1 MIYAAATIATGKVIS
16 TAPVAAAVTAS
27 LRLAYLI
34 IYPFII
40 YPSYSTPYIC
50 GRQPTGLRIP
60 YHRVAL
66 HHLLFRV
73 GALCKFLSEYYTH

>member
-1 MIYAAATIATGKVIS
+1 MIYTAATIATGKVIS

-40 YPSYSTPYIC
+40 SIVFNSLYMRKI
-50 GRQPTGLRIP
+50 RL
-60 YHRVAL
+60 
-66 HHLLFRV
+66 
-73 GALCKFLSEYYTH
+73 